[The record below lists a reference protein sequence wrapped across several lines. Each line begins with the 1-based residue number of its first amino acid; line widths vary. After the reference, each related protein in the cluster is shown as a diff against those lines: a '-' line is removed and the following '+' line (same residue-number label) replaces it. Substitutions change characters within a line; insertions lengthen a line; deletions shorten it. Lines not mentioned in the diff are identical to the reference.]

1 MIHGPTPRRRRRVA
15 WIPLALIVWAIVE
28 IGALIAVGRW
38 IGFWPTLLLVIAL
51 SALGAWL
58 LRREGRRTAT
68 ALRTTLRSGQMPSRE
83 IADAIL
89 VFVGGLLLTFPGF
102 VSDVVG
108 LVFVLPFTRPIAR
121 IGLEAVVARK
131 LLAVGLDVAPGEA
144 RVRRRRRH
152 DAGDGDVVE
161 GEIVDD

>member
-1 MIHGPTPRRRRRVA
+1 VIHGPTPRRRRRVA
-15 WIPLALIVWAIVE
+15 WIPLALVVWAIVE
-28 IGALIAVGRW
+28 IAALIAVGRW

-144 RVRRRRRH
+144 RVRRTRDH
-152 DAGDGDVVE
+152 DGDVIE
-161 GEIVDD
+161 GEVVDD

>member
-1 MIHGPTPRRRRRVA
+1 
-15 WIPLALIVWAIVE
+15 
-28 IGALIAVGRW
+28 
-38 IGFWPTLLLVIAL
+38 
-51 SALGAWL
+51 
-58 LRREGRRTAT
+58 
-68 ALRTTLRSGQMPSRE
+68 MPSRE

-152 DAGDGDVVE
+152 DGGDDDVVE

>member
-1 MIHGPTPRRRRRVA
+1 MTRTRVLAALLAGLTAPTGAGGGTGGAQRP
-15 WIPLALIVWAIVE
+15 PLRTELAVLRSRTVLGV
-28 IGALIAVGRW
+28 IAV
-38 IGFWPTLLLVIAL
+38 TVLVN
-51 SALGAWL
+51 GAF
-58 LRREGRRTAT
+58 GNA
-68 ALRTTLRSGQMPSRE
+68 QDQ

-144 RVRRRRRH
+144 RVRRTRDH
-152 DAGDGDVVE
+152 DGDVVE